1 MGSPHRFIPNT
12 EEDVAQM
19 LQSIGV
25 TSIDEL
31 FADIPASVRLA
42 RPLALPPAMSEPE
55 LMAELRR
62 MSDECVS
69 ADDCTVPG
77 RRDLRPLRSQRDT
90 AHTAEGEFYTAYAV
104 SG

>member
-42 RPLALPPAMSEPE
+42 RPLALPPAIVG
-55 LMAELRR
+55 A
-62 MSDECVS
+62 
-69 ADDCTVPG
+69 
-77 RRDLRPLRSQRDT
+77 
-90 AHTAEGEFYTAYAV
+90 
-104 SG
+104 